1 MSACKLASPERCRL
15 PVSGWASFNARR
27 PMHPTVTSPSAGR
40 RPNRVKPR
48 SRPDGARGVEK
59 AKDNSQN
66 RRYWGVA
73 SLCFAAFATCGA
85 LVLGSWFLCRSHHK
99 ENYHPSLGFKVAL
112 CLFLATVVAAAFW
125 LAAWYFAG
133 AVLKK
138 WLMAYDTSFLGV
150 EVYVDRIALNPFLGT
165 VLVQNMT
172 LGNPEGYTS
181 EYLAKD
187 APRGIWF
194 RVRELYV
201 NVNMGESVRS
211 LGHRLTLD
219 QAHVRGVDVVFER
232 ALTTSNVEDVL
243 DRLGVIQHF
252 APPTG
257 KGSQGFHV
265 DLHVHEVQ
273 SSDVWVRAKL
283 NLQGMYGILT
293 QVPNISWHD
302 FETQTL
308 SLKLLAQS
316 LHAAVAL
323 QFLPPGRQLVLSGE
337 SESDC
342 PCLAKEWRRL
352 KTRLRSRAT
361 LPIGSRPTVP
371 WIRFGHRC
379 GQTSTAPCWVN
390 RISMW
395 DETNTPVEQEEE
407 APEAPKSMMS
417 LVHDFLENWELSMT
431 REVFLRETTVQPL
444 RREDLVNEF
453 ASMTIDPPSGSQAVL
468 EQVLASARRQRRS
481 AVPEAI
487 PEEQCR

>member
-1 MSACKLASPERCRL
+1 MNPLQRQPE
-15 PVSGWASFNARR
+15 A
-27 PMHPTVTSPSAGR
+27 
-40 RPNRVKPR
+40 
-48 SRPDGARGVEK
+48 
-59 AKDNSQN
+59 QN
-66 RRYWGVA
+66 NCRYWGVA